1 MERAAAS
8 FLEERLTWKKLVRYS
23 QLHEGQS
30 ILDHSVMKSLML
42 KRRDPF
48 WHLTFLVALAGFGCL
63 LSFNPARSQQ
73 LTKLKIGYSGTGNTQ
88 YLLDLPRRQGVFR
101 KNGLDTEI
109 VYVTSGSLLSQA
121 LIAGNFD
128 VALTRGTTPMLG
140 KLRGSEQL
148 IVANYSNHFNDVFL
162 AAPEITA
169 VKQLKGKRIA
179 VSRFGSG
186 SHILTNLVLKQAG
199 LDPQRDVTVLQIGNS
214 AARLAAIMSRSIEG
228 SLISIDFVPRA
239 RREGLHVLVDLTES
253 KVEYP
258 VLSFFMMGPV
268 IEHNRRTV
276 KALIKSISEGVR
288 IFQTDAVAA
297 KAVIKAALRTDDPET
312 LELTATRV
320 GKSLEYKPLPTVAA
334 IQTALDELRA
344 IDPAKVQTA
353 KFDDFVDLRA
363 VRELEQEGFFK

>member
-1 MERAAAS
+1 
-8 FLEERLTWKKLVRYS
+8 
-23 QLHEGQS
+23 
-30 ILDHSVMKSLML
+30 MKAFIRT
-42 KRRDPF
+42 RRDFF
-48 WHLTFLVALAGFGCL
+48 WQFTFLFSWAGVSCF
-63 LSFNPARSQQ
+63 LSFTTARAQQ
-73 LTKLKIGYSGTGNTQ
+73 LTKVKIGYSGTGNTQ
-88 YLLDLPRRQGVFR
+88 YILELPRRQDVFR
-101 KNGLDTEI
+101 KNGLDPEI

-140 KLRGSEQL
+140 KLRGSAQY
-148 IVANYSNHFNDVFL
+148 IVANYSNQFNDVFL
-162 AAPEITA
+162 AAPEITS

-199 LDPQRDVTVLQIGNS
+199 LDPQKDVTVLQIGNS
-214 AARLAAIMSRSIEG
+214 AARLAAIMTRSIEG
-228 SLISIDFVPRA
+228 ALISIDLVPRA

-268 IEHNRRTV
+268 IENNRRMV

-288 IFQTDAVAA
+288 IFQTDTAAA

-312 LELTATRV
+312 LELTAARV
-320 GKSLEYKPLPTVAA
+320 GKSLEYKPVPTAA
-334 IQTALDELRA
+334 AM
-344 IDPAKVQTA
+344 
-353 KFDDFVDLRA
+353 
-363 VRELEQEGFFK
+363 

>member
-1 MERAAAS
+1 
-8 FLEERLTWKKLVRYS
+8 
-23 QLHEGQS
+23 
-30 ILDHSVMKSLML
+30 MKSLML

-88 YLLDLPRRQGVFR
+88 YLLELPRRQGVFR

-288 IFQTDAVAA
+288 IFQTDVVAA

>member
-1 MERAAAS
+1 
-8 FLEERLTWKKLVRYS
+8 
-23 QLHEGQS
+23 
-30 ILDHSVMKSLML
+30 MK
-42 KRRDPF
+42 PF
-48 WHLTFLVALAGFGCL
+48 IRTRWVLFWQFTFLVSWAGFCCL
-63 LSFNPARSQQ
+63 LYFTTAQAQQ
-73 LTKLKIGYSGTGNTQ
+73 LTKVKIGYSGTGNTQ
-88 YLLDLPRRQGVFR
+88 YILELPRRQGVFR
-101 KNGLDTEI
+101 KNGLDPEI

-140 KLRGSEQL
+140 KLRGSEQY

-162 AAPEITA
+162 AAPEITS

-199 LDPQRDVTVLQIGNS
+199 LDPQKDVTVLQIGNS
-214 AARLAAIMSRSIEG
+214 AARLAAIMTRSIEG
-228 SLISIDFVPRA
+228 ALISIDFVPRA

-258 VLSFFMMGPV
+258 ALSFFMMGSV

-288 IFQTDAVAA
+288 IFQTDTVAA

-312 LELTATRV
+312 LELTAARV
-320 GKSLEYKPLPTVAA
+320 GKSLVYKPVPTAA
-334 IQTALDELRA
+334 AMQTALDELRA

>member
-1 MERAAAS
+1 MIE
-8 FLEERLTWKKLVRYS
+8 
-23 QLHEGQS
+23 Q
-30 ILDHSVMKSLML
+30 
-42 KRRDPF
+42 RDPF
-48 WHLTFLVALAGFGCL
+48 WYDAFLVAFTGVWCL
-63 LSFNPARSQQ
+63 LALNPACAQQ

-88 YLLDLPRRQGVFR
+88 YLLELPRRQGVFR
-101 KNGLDTEI
+101 KNGLDAEI
-109 VYVTSGSLLSQA
+109 VYITSGSLLSQA
-121 LIAGNFD
+121 LVAGNFD

-140 KLRGSEQL
+140 KLRGLEQY

-162 AAPEITA
+162 APQEIA
-169 VKQLKGKRIA
+169 SVKQLKGKRIA

-199 LDPQRDVTVLQIGNS
+199 LDPQKDVTVLQIGNS
-214 AARLAAIMSRSIEG
+214 AARLAAILTRSIEG

-258 VLSFFMMGPV
+258 VLSFFVMGPV
-268 IEHNRRTV
+268 IENNRRTV
-276 KALIKSISEGVR
+276 KALIRSISEGVR
-288 IFQTDAVAA
+288 IFQTDVTAA

-312 LELTATRV
+312 LDLTAARV
-320 GKSLEYKPLPTVAA
+320 GKSLEYKPLPTAAA

-353 KFDDFVDLRA
+353 RFDDFVDLRA
-363 VRELEQEGFFK
+363 VKELEQEGFFK

>member
-1 MERAAAS
+1 
-8 FLEERLTWKKLVRYS
+8 
-23 QLHEGQS
+23 
-30 ILDHSVMKSLML
+30 ML

-88 YLLDLPRRQGVFR
+88 YLLELPRRQGVFR

-288 IFQTDAVAA
+288 IFQTDVVAA

>member
-1 MERAAAS
+1 MKAFTRIRWAS
-8 FLEERLTWKKLVRYS
+8 FWQSTLLVS
-23 QLHEGQS
+23 
-30 ILDHSVMKSLML
+30 
-42 KRRDPF
+42 
-48 WHLTFLVALAGFGCL
+48 LAGCCCM
-63 LSFNPARSQQ
+63 LSFTAARAQP
-73 LTKLKIGYSGTGNTQ
+73 LTKVKIGYSGTGNTQ
-88 YLLDLPRRQGVFR
+88 YILDLPRRQSVFR
-101 KNGLDTEI
+101 KNGLDPEI
-109 VYVTSGSLLSQA
+109 VYLTSGSLLSQA

-140 KLRGSEQL
+140 RLRGSEQY
-148 IVANYSNHFNDVFL
+148 IVANYSNHFNDLFL
-162 AAPEITA
+162 AAPEITS

-199 LDPQRDVTVLQIGNS
+199 LDPQKDVTVLQIGNS
-214 AARLAAIMSRSIEG
+214 AARLAAIMTRSIEG

-258 VLSFFMMGPV
+258 VLSFFMMSQA
-268 IEHNRRTV
+268 IENNRRTA
-276 KALIKSISEGVR
+276 KALIKTISEGVR
-288 IFQTDAVAA
+288 IFQTDTAAA

-312 LELTATRV
+312 LELTAMRV
-320 GKSLEYKPLPTVAA
+320 GKSLEYKPVPTAA
-334 IQTALDELRA
+334 AMQTALDELRA
-344 IDPAKVQTA
+344 IDPAKVQAA

>member
-1 MERAAAS
+1 
-8 FLEERLTWKKLVRYS
+8 
-23 QLHEGQS
+23 
-30 ILDHSVMKSLML
+30 MKSLML
-42 KRRDPF
+42 KRREPF

-63 LSFNPARSQQ
+63 LSFNLARSQQ

-88 YLLDLPRRQGVFR
+88 YLLELPRRQGIFR
-101 KNGLDTEI
+101 KNGLDPEI

-199 LDPQRDVTVLQIGNS
+199 LDPQKDVTVLQIGNS

-239 RREGLHVLVDLTES
+239 RGEGLHVLVDLTES

-258 VLSFFMMGPV
+258 VLSFFVMGPV
-268 IEHNRRTV
+268 MENNRRT
-276 KALIKSISEGVR
+276 
-288 IFQTDAVAA
+288 
-297 KAVIKAALRTDDPET
+297 
-312 LELTATRV
+312 
-320 GKSLEYKPLPTVAA
+320 
-334 IQTALDELRA
+334 
-344 IDPAKVQTA
+344 
-353 KFDDFVDLRA
+353 

>member
-1 MERAAAS
+1 MKAFTRI
-8 FLEERLTWKKLVRYS
+8 RR
-23 QLHEGQS
+23 
-30 ILDHSVMKSLML
+30 IL
-42 KRRDPF
+42 F
-48 WHLTFLVALAGFGCL
+48 WQFRFLVSLAGFCCL
-63 LSFNPARSQQ
+63 LSFTTARAQP
-73 LTKLKIGYSGTGNTQ
+73 LTKVKIGYSGTGNTQ
-88 YLLDLPRRQGVFR
+88 YILELPRRQGVFR
-101 KNGLDTEI
+101 KNGLDPEI

-140 KLRGSEQL
+140 RLRGSEQC

-162 AAPEITA
+162 AAPEITS

-199 LDPQRDVTVLQIGNS
+199 LDPQKDVTVLQIGNS
-214 AARLAAIMSRSIEG
+214 AARLAAIMTRSIEG
-228 SLISIDFVPRA
+228 ALISIDFVPRA

-253 KVEYP
+253 RVEYP
-258 VLSFFMMGPV
+258 VLSFFMMSQA
-268 IEHNRRTV
+268 IENNRRTA
-276 KALIKSISEGVR
+276 KALIKTISEGVR
-288 IFQTDAVAA
+288 IFQTDTAAA

-312 LELTATRV
+312 LELTAARV
-320 GKSLEYKPLPTVAA
+320 GKSLEYKPVLTAA
-334 IQTALDELRA
+334 AMQTALDELRA